1 MSTRRDTE
9 HALLVKERFELETLP
24 EQELQEL
31 IGLYEAKGLS
41 RATATIVATELT
53 EHDAFAAHVDAELH
67 IDPNNL
73 TNPWNAAI
81 ASAAS
86 FVVGGVIP
94 LIAIIMTPESYRFP
108 ATLVAVLIALII
120 TGSLS
125 AHAGGASKMRATI
138 RVVLGGI
145 AAMAITYGI
154 GKLFGVAG
162 I

>member
-1 MSTRRDTE
+1 M
-9 HALLVKERFELETLP
+9 
-24 EQELQEL
+24 
-31 IGLYEAKGLS
+31 
-41 RATATIVATELT
+41 
-53 EHDAFAAHVDAELH
+53 
-67 IDPNNL
+67 
-73 TNPWNAAI
+73 
-81 ASAAS
+81 
-86 FVVGGVIP
+86 IP